1 MSRYLFSLFFILL
14 ALGRLPVAV
23 CARETLFPVPAGLQ
37 GAVDFWK
44 QVFTRRSFGE
54 VILFD
59 PADLGTT
66 YSVLR
71 VPDSEQGR
79 ALVSKERARITVSY
93 DLAEEETRI
102 RSQRG
107 AKEQFSEGLRISGR
121 YITKDEVGSG
131 QRFDGAPVVESC
143 GPLSPGFPFKFSI
156 DQFSGGAFLCHQL
169 S

>member
-1 MSRYLFSLFFILL
+1 MSRYLFSLFFILP

-66 YSVLR
+66 
-71 VPDSEQGR
+71 
-79 ALVSKERARITVSY
+79 
-93 DLAEEETRI
+93 
-102 RSQRG
+102 
-107 AKEQFSEGLRISGR
+107 
-121 YITKDEVGSG
+121 
-131 QRFDGAPVVESC
+131 
-143 GPLSPGFPFKFSI
+143 
-156 DQFSGGAFLCHQL
+156 
-169 S
+169 